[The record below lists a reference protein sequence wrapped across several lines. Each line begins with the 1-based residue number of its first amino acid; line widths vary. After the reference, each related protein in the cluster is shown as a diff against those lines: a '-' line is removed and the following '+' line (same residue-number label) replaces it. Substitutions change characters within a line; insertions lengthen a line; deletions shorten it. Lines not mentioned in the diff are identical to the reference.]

1 MRAPRRHGRHAHRLA
16 GNADRYFPS
25 FMADLVWIAVAA
37 VALAALANAPWLPI
51 YDVIDAVTEPYMV
64 RERPRIVLCTS
75 LCTITHI
82 EGRAVSLQAD
92 GALLPARL

>member
-1 MRAPRRHGRHAHRLA
+1 
-16 GNADRYFPS
+16 
-25 FMADLVWIAVAA
+25 MADLVWIAVAA

-64 RERPRIVLCTS
+64 RERPRVVLCI
-75 LCTITHI
+75 LIIAHI